1 MGTRKT
7 REELDAEMAAAEP
20 TAEKAQD
27 DLSPEVDGKPPETPP
42 GLEAPDALAQQ
53 FIEPAEKPPIEPP
66 AVEPASGQADSA
78 MDPAAP
84 PSPGS
89 TIERPDDAPEG
100 CAAPPGEPSSVP
112 STEAV
117 QGRDAEAE
125 LLPRMKLICESLL
138 FASGQPLPSQQLLA
152 ILRELQ
158 PDLSA
163 SGLRAVLEGLRTD
176 LREGGRGIRL
186 VEVAG
191 GYQLRTPSE
200 SAPFVR
206 RLISRRPPR
215 MTQATIETLAIV
227 AYRQP
232 VTRAEVEDIRGVE
245 SGAVLK
251 HLLDRRLVRI
261 LGRKEE
267 PGRPLLYGTTKEFLE
282 LFSLKD
288 LKSLP
293 TLRDFVELSNEHR
306 AALGLPLME
315 EAAEPEAEALP
326 GADVL
331 EVEQT
336 AAFTPVGD
344 DEIVQELAVALEE
357 LKKRNRNL
365 RALLPVPTEEPDGAA
380 AAPEAVS
387 EAALASAPE
396 PSPADA
402 AGPAK
407 PQGTPDNP
415 EEPKN
420 PENSGKPEEPEETPP
435 PDDGPPA
442 GE

>member
-7 REELDAEMAAAEP
+7 REELDAEMNQGETLAPGESQPEAANLEPVEPEKEELARELIEPEAAPAAA
-20 TAEKAQD
+20 
-27 DLSPEVDGKPPETPP
+27 G
-42 GLEAPDALAQQ
+42 EAPPPVATAPEPEAPSSPAPAAEVAEADGGQ
-53 FIEPAEKPPIEPP
+53 PAE
-66 AVEPASGQADSA
+66 AG
-78 MDPAAP
+78 
-84 PSPGS
+84 
-89 TIERPDDAPEG
+89 
-100 CAAPPGEPSSVP
+100 
-112 STEAV
+112 
-117 QGRDAEAE
+117 
-125 LLPRMKLICESLL
+125 LLPRMKMICESLL

-163 SGLRAVLEGLRTD
+163 SGLREVLEGLRTE

-261 LGRKEE
+261 LGRKDE
-267 PGRPLLYGTTKEFLE
+267 PGRPLLYGTTKEFLA

-315 EAAEPEAEALP
+315 EAAAPEAEALP
-326 GADVL
+326 GMDVL

-380 AAPEAVS
+380 TAADAVS
-387 EAALASAPE
+387 EVEGAGV
-396 PSPADA
+396 PADSPVDG
-402 AGPAK
+402 AGSGE
-407 PQGTPDNP
+407 PQGTP
-415 EEPKN
+415 PK
-420 PENSGKPEEPEETPP
+420 EPEGTPP
-435 PDDGPPA
+435 PDGAPPA

>member
-7 REELDAEMAAAEP
+7 REELDAELNQGGVPDASEP
-20 TAEKAQD
+20 PSDTDVEPPPEPEDAGQA
-27 DLSPEVDGKPPETPP
+27 SPEKEEMARE
-42 GLEAPDALAQQ
+42 L
-53 FIEPAEKPPIEPP
+53 IEPALAPTP
-66 AVEPASGQADSA
+66 AVETPEAVA
-78 MDPAAP
+78 MVPEVEA
-84 PSPGS
+84 PSP
-89 TIERPDDAPEG
+89 PAPG
-100 CAAPPGEPSSVP
+100 
-112 STEAV
+112 
-117 QGRDAEAE
+117 AEAE
-125 LLPRMKLICESLL
+125 EGQPAEAGLLPRMKMICESLL

-152 ILRELQ
+152 VLRELQ

-163 SGLRAVLEGLRTD
+163 SGLRGVLEQLRTE

-206 RLISRRPPR
+206 RLIARRPPR

-261 LGRKEE
+261 LGRKDE
-267 PGRPLLYGTTKEFLE
+267 PGRPLLYGTTKEFLA

-315 EAAEPEAEALP
+315 EAAAPEAEALP
-326 GADVL
+326 GMDVL
-331 EVEQT
+331 EIEQT

-365 RALLPVPTEEPDGAA
+365 RALLPVPAEEPDGTAA
-380 AAPEAVS
+380 SPEAMPGV
-387 EAALASAPE
+387 EGAPM
-396 PSPADA
+396 PADSPVDDT
-402 AGPAK
+402 GTGEPQQK
-407 PQGTPDNP
+407 PPRG
-415 EEPKN
+415 
-420 PENSGKPEEPEETPP
+420 PEETPP
-435 PDDGPPA
+435 PDGAPPA
-442 GE
+442 KE